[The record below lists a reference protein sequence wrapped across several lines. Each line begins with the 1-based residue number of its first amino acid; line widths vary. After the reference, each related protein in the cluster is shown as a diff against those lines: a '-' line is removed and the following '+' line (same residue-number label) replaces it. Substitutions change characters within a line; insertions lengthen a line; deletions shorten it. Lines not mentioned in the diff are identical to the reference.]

1 MSTSRNS
8 GDIMEVTRIE
18 IPNQLNDILRQ
29 NLYEEMLTIH
39 TKRTFKDTA
48 NELVD
53 RLSRLLP
60 VNGVGLYLYNDWEKS
75 FELVG
80 AHCKMD
86 GEWFATSMDQE
97 GWSSW
102 IQSQPLSFCVE
113 GTLCNSLFDKV
124 RVIQMK
130 NPDQSIYGFWIL
142 QNYDLDVEAAS
153 FIASETQ
160 KFLSWAQKFHQDRK
174 DENRYE
180 LLFNV
185 TSKFHSSMDM
195 EDVLEEIVLSI
206 KQTYPQFDCYLLLS
220 HDYQSKRDLPIK
232 ELNYG
237 QEGPNKASTQA
248 YLTGNMQFED
258 RVMEKQ
264 SCLYAPLKGRQGVY
278 GVLQVISPSSLI
290 FPNEEVEFIALLA
303 ATAGNAIEN
312 ARLYQQSK
320 RLISDLQLVNETS
333 HKLNSNLRLNETI
346 SYMTKQIIQSFQAEE
361 VGFLLF
367 NGRQKKLVALEGS
380 TAYFFDEESQSFARH
395 VSNLL
400 LSRDDAILVGDFSSK
415 YQEIECNYQSVMAI
429 PMIQHG
435 NLQGMVIVL
444 HQKPYHFPFETF
456 KLMQSLVHHSSLA
469 FSNSMLREEL
479 ERLVITDYLTELS
492 SRSYLDDKIRI
503 AIRHDRQGGL
513 CLFDIDNFK
522 QVNDTF
528 GHQIGDEVLIQVA
541 DVLKYHKPK
550 HGIAARWGGEEL
562 ALYIPNADQEKTIDI
577 AKKVIQD
584 VSLLTNPKVTISC
597 GVTSWTI
604 QDGKSQDELLTRA
617 DKALYQAKN
626 DGKNCVCSYTEK

>member
-1 MSTSRNS
+1 
-8 GDIMEVTRIE
+8 MEVTRIE
-18 IPNQLNDILRQ
+18 TPNEFNDILKQ
-29 NLYEEMLTIH
+29 NLYEMLTIQ
-39 TKRTFKDTA
+39 TKRTFKDSA
-48 NELVD
+48 NELV
-53 RLSRLLP
+53 RLLSRLLS
-60 VNGVGLYLYNDWEKS
+60 VDGVGLYLYNHWEKS

-80 AHCKMD
+80 AHCKKD
-86 GEWFATSMDQE
+86 GEWFAATIDQE
-97 GWSSW
+97 SWSSW
-102 IQSQPLSFCVE
+102 MESQPLSFCLE
-113 GTLCNSLFDKV
+113 GELCNSLFDKV
-124 RVIQMK
+124 RVIKMK
-130 NPDQSIYGFWIL
+130 NPDQSIYGFWVC
-142 QNYDLDVEAAS
+142 QNYDSDEEVFS
-153 FIASETQ
+153 FLSKETQ
-160 KFLSWAQKFHQDRK
+160 KFLSWAQKFHRDQDH
-174 DENRYE
+174 ENRYE
-180 LLFNV
+180 LLFKV

-195 EDVLEEIVLSI
+195 DDVLEEIILSI

-220 HDYQSKRDLPIK
+220 HDYQSKRELPIK
-232 ELNYG
+232 ELMYG
-237 QEGPNKASTQA
+237 QEGPNKASAQA
-248 YLTGNMQFED
+248 YLTGNLQFEE
-258 RVMEKQ
+258 RTMEKE

-278 GVLQVISPSSLI
+278 GVLQVISPSNLI

-346 SYMTKQIIQSFQAEE
+346 SFMTKQIKQSFQAEE

-367 NGRQKKLVALEGS
+367 NGRQEKLEALEGS
-380 TAYFFDEESQSFARH
+380 TPYFFNEESQSFVRH
-395 VSNLL
+395 LSSLL
-400 LSRDDAILVGDFSSK
+400 LSKDDAIFVGDFSSK

-444 HQKPYHFPFETF
+444 HHKPYHFTFETF

-492 SRSYLDDKIRI
+492 SRSYLDDKIRL
-503 AIRHDRQGGL
+503 AIRHDRLGGF

-522 QVNDTF
+522 QVNDTY

-541 DVLKYHKPK
+541 DILKYHKPK

-562 ALYIPNADQEKTIDI
+562 ALYIPNADQDKTMEI

-597 GVTSWTI
+597 GVTNWTI
-604 QDGKSQDELLTRA
+604 HDGKTQDDLLTRA
-617 DKALYQAKN
+617 DRALYQAKKE
-626 DGKNCVCSYTEK
+626 GKNCVCYYTGK